1 MMRLF
6 IDERPY
12 EADLSG
18 VSLPKYNHDNLAKID
33 SSREG
38 HHIRLK
44 IPSTPESDRL
54 FCNAADMQS
63 AERFNESLHSARI
76 EADGA
81 EMFVGTAY
89 FDGVE
94 VIDGVVFYRLEIVGG
109 ATQWAEQAGRQMFNL
124 IGLDYSAMLN
134 MSEICNSWSSDSPV
148 KFLPVQHPDDEL
160 HNGQTTS
167 ATPET
172 ILTSDNYH
180 PFISV
185 EALCRR
191 IFEAAGYK
199 IESRFFES
207 EEFRSLYIS
216 GAYSLTDLD
225 SKMEK
230 MEFYAGR
237 TTRVTAEANS
247 AGRVYVSPAVAANS
261 LGNIVDTFTPEIIGE
276 GGQVVPT
283 DYFSKSGCFAMDDD
297 GAIVFR
303 PISNVNVGFE
313 FVLKFACDYRI
324 ESREHLHS
332 FDMLYLGNGVSFPFK
347 LTNRFKDCR
356 GRLYRNFKYR
366 FVNFG
371 YSPEYNYRL
380 SYRVGREWVD
390 WAEIGSNTTL
400 ILSPQDI
407 ESAKE
412 VALFRAAKGSAVY
425 DLCSEDWALYEGHVN
440 FEGSTEVELTLRT
453 PAEEMTASSTR
464 YFDTIYFEGADPGM
478 SLTLLPG
485 TTLRPIFTS
494 AIGYGSHITFEDI
507 AQLRVRQATLLDAVR
522 QMFNLRFYT
531 DEHQKVVYIEPYND
545 FVLRGECFEWSD
557 RIDFSQPILIEDLA
571 REIHERRV
579 VGYQD
584 GDEAVRH
591 YNSEYDTEL
600 GQWVFDTSLWGT
612 IQGEQQLRNPFFQP
626 TLSLSGGYA
635 NAESAQVMQMGSEEE
650 LAESGNQLARI
661 VRFVGM
667 HPLPDSERWG
677 YPYSG
682 QDYPLAAFHFAG
694 DEYRDGFSL
703 CFEDRDGCEGLHTYY
718 DRQFAEEAKGRKVSL
733 SMQIYPDEYTN
744 LFRMV
749 DGAPSIRSAFA
760 LKINGVEQQYRLHS
774 IESYDA
780 ERAIAKCVFTQITP
794 RYE

>member
-6 IDERPY
+6 VDERHY
-12 EADLSG
+12 EADLSD
-18 VSLPKYNHDNLAKID
+18 VSLPKYNHDNLAKVE

-38 HHIRLK
+38 HHIRIKL
-44 IPSTPESDRL
+44 PSTPESDRL

-63 AERFNESLHSARI
+63 AERFNESMHTARI

-81 EMFVGTAY
+81 ELFVGAAY

-94 VIDGVVFYRLEIVGG
+94 VVAGRTFYWLEIVGG
-109 ATQWAEQAGRQMFNL
+109 ATQWAEQAAKQMFNL
-124 IGLDYSAMLN
+124 IGLDYSSMLN
-134 MSEICNSWSSDSPV
+134 MAEICNSWSSDSPV
-148 KFLPVQHPDDEL
+148 KFLPVQRPDDEL

-172 ILTSDNYH
+172 ILTSENYH

-191 IFEAAGYK
+191 LFEVSGYRV
-199 IESRFFES
+199 ESRFFES

-216 GAYSLTDLD
+216 GAYTLTDID

-230 MEFYAGR
+230 MDFYAGR

-247 AGRVYVSPAVAANS
+247 AGRVYASPAVAANS
-261 LGNIVDTFTPEIIGE
+261 LGNIVDTFSAEVIGE
-276 GGQVVPT
+276 SGQVVST
-283 DYFSKSGCFAMDDD
+283 DYFSKSGCFALDDD
-297 GAIVFR
+297 GVIQFR
-303 PISNVNVGFE
+303 PIANVNVGFE

-324 ESREHLHS
+324 ESREHLYS
-332 FDMLYLGNGVSFPFK
+332 FDQLYLGNGVSFPFK

-356 GRLYRNFKYR
+356 GRLYSNFRYR
-366 FVNFG
+366 FVNFD
-371 YSPEYNYRL
+371 YSPEYSYRL
-380 SYRVGREWVD
+380 RCRVGREWVD

-400 ILSPQDI
+400 VLSPQDI

-412 VALFRAAKGSAVY
+412 VALFRAAKGSSTY
-425 DLCSEDWALYEGHVN
+425 SLSSDDWALYEGYVN

-464 YFDTIYFEGADPGM
+464 YFDTIYFDGADPGM

-494 AIGYGSHITFEDI
+494 AIGYGSHLTFEDI

-531 DEHQKVVYIEPYND
+531 DEQRKVVYIEPYND
-545 FVLRGECFEWSD
+545 FVLRDECFDWSD
-557 RIDFSQPILIEDLA
+557 RIDFGQPIFIEELF
-571 REIHERRV
+571 REMHERRV
-579 VGYQD
+579 VGYKD
-584 GDEAVRH
+584 GDEEVRH
-591 YNSEYDTEL
+591 YNSECDTVL
-600 GQWVFDTSLWGT
+600 GEWTFDTSLWGT
-612 IQGEQQLRNPFFQP
+612 IQGDEQLRNPLFQP
-626 TLSLSGGYA
+626 TLSLTGGYA
-635 NAESAQVMQMGSEEE
+635 NAESAQVMQFGSEEE
-650 LAESGNQLARI
+650 QAESGNTVARI
-661 VRFVGM
+661 VRFIGM
-667 HPLPDSERWG
+667 HPLPDGERWG

-694 DEYRDGFSL
+694 DEHREGFSL
-703 CFEDRDGCEGLHTYY
+703 CFEDRDGCKGLHAYY
-718 DRQFAEEAKGRKVSL
+718 DRQFAEEMTGRKLSVS
-733 SMQIYPDEYTN
+733 MHVFPDEYSN
-744 LFRMV
+744 LFRV
-749 DGAPSIRSAFA
+749 VEGAPSIRSTFM
-760 LKINGVEQQYRLHS
+760 LKINGVEQMYRLHA

-780 ERAIAKCVFTQITP
+780 KRAMAKCVFSQIDP